1 MYLNP
6 LCFLIFRSDDE
17 DADSELDELAD
28 QLESTTLTTM
38 SDKKERKF
46 SVAVSGAN
54 FINKVSGGKWAFIND
69 VTQQRNNIYTGEMNM
84 KRPHS
89 NHF

>member
-1 MYLNP
+1 MNP
-6 LCFLIFRSDDE
+6 LCFSIFRSDDE
-17 DADSELDELAD
+17 DADYELDELAD

-54 FINKVSGGKWAFIND
+54 FISKVSGGKWALIND
-69 VTQQRNNIYTGEMNM
+69 VTQQRNNI
-84 KRPHS
+84 
-89 NHF
+89 